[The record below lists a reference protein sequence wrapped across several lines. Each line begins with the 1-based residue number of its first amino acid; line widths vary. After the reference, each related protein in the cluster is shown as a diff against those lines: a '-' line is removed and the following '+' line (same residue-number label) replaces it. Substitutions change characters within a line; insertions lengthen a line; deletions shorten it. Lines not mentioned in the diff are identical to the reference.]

1 MITLYASPISPN
13 SRKVHWALEEM
24 GVPYTYKHVDL
35 AKREQKQPDFL
46 KLNPNGR
53 VPVLDHEGF
62 ILYESNAILWF
73 LADKYGRGVIVP
85 EDVSER
91 ALIDQ
96 WMWWQ
101 ASDFGPA
108 VGRPWLM
115 KLQERFG
122 RALDAVRHQEH
133 LEAARGPLAILDQ
146 HLSSHEFVV
155 ADRFSIAD
163 IALAESF
170 GLSDMAGISRADL
183 PHLNAWH
190 ARLAARPAFIKT
202 RPAT

>member
-24 GVPYTYKHVDL
+24 GVPYTYKNIDL
-35 AKREQKQPDFL
+35 GKREQKQPEFL
-46 KLNPNGR
+46 ALNPNGR

-101 ASDFGPA
+101 ATDFGPGI
-108 VGRPWLM
+108 GRPWLM
-115 KLQERFG
+115 KLRERFG
-122 RALDAVRHQEH
+122 QALDAARHKEH
-133 LEAARGPLAILDQ
+133 LDTATGPLALLEN
-146 HLSSHEFVV
+146 HLASHKFVV

-163 IALAESF
+163 IALAESY
-170 GLSDMAGISRADL
+170 GLADMAGISRAAL

-190 ARLAARPAFIKT
+190 ARLAERPAFVKT
-202 RPAT
+202 RPAG